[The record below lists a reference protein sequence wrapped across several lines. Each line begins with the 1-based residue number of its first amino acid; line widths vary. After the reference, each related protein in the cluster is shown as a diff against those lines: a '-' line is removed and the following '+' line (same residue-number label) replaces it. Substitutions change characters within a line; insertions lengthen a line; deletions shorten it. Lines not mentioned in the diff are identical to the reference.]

1 MKSLNKLEISSITYF
16 LMRSCFMGISLNYIL
31 KYAKQDSYLSM
42 IVGSI
47 LGLLPVVVYLYI
59 IKDKKEQSL
68 KEYLQTKAGK
78 IIGTLVWIF
87 MFFFTLLFTSYVFQ
101 EFTHFIQIE
110 YLSKTPRI
118 FILFA
123 FLLPLLYLVKKGI
136 KVIGEVSTILFY
148 FSIILLLI
156 TCSSLIFQVD
166 FENLLPVFEHTNQ
179 IWDTSF
185 IYVGFNVLPL
195 FFLTNLPF
203 EKNTHYGKMITGI
216 YFLNMIILTVTTF
229 LTVTILG
236 IHLASTYIYPEF
248 HLLKQV
254 SVIGVLGH
262 LESILAFQGIFDSY
276 IMLAIALYYLSTFT
290 EYKHIVELSFVI
302 FLITYLFS
310 NSILNA
316 QFMIYGIYLVYLIL
330 PCFVIIICFI
340 KSLFHKKKLPQR

>member
-1 MKSLNKLEISSITYF
+1 
-16 LMRSCFMGISLNYIL
+16 MGISLNYIL

-166 FENLLPVFEHTNQ
+166 FENLLPIFEHTNQ
-179 IWDTSF
+179 VLDTSF

-203 EKNTHYGKMITGI
+203 EKNTNYGKMITSI

-276 IMLAIALYYLSTFT
+276 IMLAIALYFLSTFT
-290 EYKHIVELSFVI
+290 
-302 FLITYLFS
+302 
-310 NSILNA
+310 
-316 QFMIYGIYLVYLIL
+316 
-330 PCFVIIICFI
+330 
-340 KSLFHKKKLPQR
+340 

>member
-1 MKSLNKLEISSITYF
+1 
-16 LMRSCFMGISLNYIL
+16 
-31 KYAKQDSYLSM
+31 
-42 IVGSI
+42 
-47 LGLLPVVVYLYI
+47 
-59 IKDKKEQSL
+59 
-68 KEYLQTKAGK
+68 
-78 IIGTLVWIF
+78 

-148 FSIILLLI
+148 FSILLLLI

-166 FENLLPVFEHTNQ
+166 FENLLPIFEHTDQ
-179 IWDTSF
+179 VWDTSF

-203 EKNTHYGKMITGI
+203 ENNTHYGKMITGI

-276 IMLAIALYYLSTFT
+276 IMLAIALYFLSTFT

-330 PCFVIIICFI
+330 PCFVIIIGFI
-340 KSLFHKKKLPQR
+340 KSIFNKKKLPQR